1 MFGISVLTSA
11 GAQLLRNAIKNS
23 DKIVFTRAIAGS
35 AYDMDRG
42 DLAAKP
48 LDWYDGASGSIVS
61 VSSALGNAQ
70 IFAGFDAVE
79 EGTDPVKSVC
89 ICAQIAKDDVDPEYA
104 EDDDVVFAACS
115 DDNSGYI
122 SGTAFGV
129 SFDLP
134 VALSGIVDDVGA
146 VPNNAGLSVVGFESG
161 TLTVK
166 LADGTALE
174 ISASEA
180 S

>member
-1 MFGISVLTSA
+1 MFGISVLTSE
-11 GAQLLRNAIKNS
+11 GAQLLRNAVKNS

-48 LDWYDGASGSIVS
+48 IEWYDGASGEIAA

-70 IFAGFDAVE
+70 ICASFAAVE
-79 EGTDPVKSVC
+79 DGTAPVKSVC
-89 ICAQIAKDDVDPEYA
+89 ICAQIAKDGDSPEYA
-104 EDDDVVFAACS
+104 NADDVVFAACS

-122 SGTAFGV
+122 SGNAFGV

-134 VALSGIVDDVGA
+134 VALTGIVDDVGA
-146 VPNNAGLSVVGFESG
+146 VPNNAGLNVVGFESG

-166 LADGTALE
+166 LSDGTTLE